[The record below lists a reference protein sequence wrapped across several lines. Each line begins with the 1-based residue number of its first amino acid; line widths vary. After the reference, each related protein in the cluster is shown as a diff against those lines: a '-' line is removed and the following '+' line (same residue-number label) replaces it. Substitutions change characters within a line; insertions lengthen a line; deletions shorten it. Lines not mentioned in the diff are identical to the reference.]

1 MKQFLRGI
9 VFVSLVVLPLGISS
23 AMAEPTIDITRGTVE
38 PMPVAVPDFYGA
50 TPNDAQVGRQIAD
63 IVAAD
68 LERSGLFAPIDKK
81 AFIQD
86 PGSLRQGP
94 RYQDWRLINAQAL
107 VSGAAQT
114 QPNGSI
120 YVQARLYDVFGQVEM
135 GIDPSKTTGMGYTVT
150 TQNLRRAAHLLADD
164 IYKRI
169 TGEEG
174 YFDTRIVY
182 VSESGPK
189 SNRIKRLAIMDQ
201 DGENHKNLTDG
212 GVLVL
217 TPRFSPAAQDITY
230 MSYYGN
236 KPRVYLFNID
246 SGQQEVLGDFP
257 GMTFA
262 PRFSPDGTKVIMSMA
277 QSGNTDIYVMD
288 IRTRRTQRITNTP
301 GIDTGPSY
309 APDGTQITF
318 ESDRG
323 GTQQIYIMGADG
335 SGPRRISKGQG
346 RYGTPVWSP
355 RGDLIAFTRMY
366 QGSFYVGVMR
376 PDGSGERML
385 SQGWL
390 VEGPTWAPNGR
401 VLAYFKQDPS
411 GKTQLHSIDLTGH
424 NERVMKTPLDGSDP
438 AWSPLLGNQ

>member
-9 VFVSLVVLPLGISS
+9 LMVSLVILPVGIG
-23 AMAEPTIDITRGTVE
+23 AAKAEPTIDITRGTVE
-38 PMPVAVPDFYGA
+38 PMPIAVPDFYA
-50 TPNDAQVGRQIAD
+50 AAPNDAQIARD
-63 IVAAD
+63 IAGVVAAD

-86 PGSLRQGP
+86 NASLQQSP
-94 RYQDWRLINAQAL
+94 RFQDWKLINAQAL
-107 VSGAAQT
+107 VAGNVTSQASGQV
-114 QPNGSI
+114 S
-120 YVQARLYDVFGQVEM
+120 VQFRLWDVFGEQQM
-135 GIDPSKTTGMGYTVT
+135 TGFQYNSAG
-150 TQNLRRAAHLLADD
+150 NNWRRVAHKIADE

-182 VSESGPK
+182 VSETGPK
-189 SNRIKRLAIMDQ
+189 AKRIKRLAIMDQ
-201 DGENHKNLTDG
+201 DGENHTNLTDG

-262 PRFSPDGTKVIMSMA
+262 PRFSPDGSKVIMSMA
-277 QSGNTDIYVMD
+277 QGGNTDIYVMD
-288 IRTRRTQRITNTP
+288 IRTRRTQRVTNTP
-301 GIDTGPSY
+301 GIDTAPSY
-309 APDGTQITF
+309 APDGSQITF

-323 GTQQIYIMGADG
+323 GSQQIYVMSADG
-335 SGPRRISKGQG
+335 GGARRISKGQG

-390 VEGPTWAPNGR
+390 IEGPTWAPNGR
-401 VLAYFKQDPS
+401 VLAFYKQEPS
-411 GKTQLHSIDLTGH
+411 GRTQLHSIDLTGH

-438 AWSPLLGNQ
+438 AWSPLLQD

>member
-9 VFVSLVVLPLGISS
+9 VMVSLMVLPMGISS
-23 AMAEPTIDITRGTVE
+23 ARAEPTIDITRGTVE
-38 PMPVAVPDFYGA
+38 PMPIAVPDFYG
-50 TPNDAQVGRQIAD
+50 TSPNDGQAARDIAGV
-63 IVAAD
+63 IAAD

-86 PGSLRQGP
+86 SASLQQAP

-107 VSGAAQT
+107 VAGNVASQA
-114 QPNGSI
+114 NGQI
-120 YVQARLYDVFGQVEM
+120 AVEFRLYDVFGEQQM
-135 GIDPSKTTGMGYTVT
+135 TGFRYSSLPTDW
-150 TQNLRRAAHLLADD
+150 RRVAHTIADE

-182 VSESGPK
+182 ISETGPK

-236 KPRVYLFNID
+236 KPRVYMFNINT
-246 SGQQEVLGDFP
+246 GQQEILGDFP

-262 PRFSPDGTKVIMSMA
+262 PRFSPDGSRVIMSMA
-277 QSGNTDIYVMD
+277 QGGNTDIYVMD
-288 IRTRRTQRITNTP
+288 TRTRRTQRITNSP
-301 GIDTGPSY
+301 GIDTAPSFS
-309 APDGTQITF
+309 PDGNQVTF

-323 GTQQIYIMGADG
+323 GSQQIYVMNADG
-335 SGPRRISKGQG
+335 SGARRVSKGQG

-376 PDGSGERML
+376 PDGSGESML
-385 SQGWL
+385 SQSWL

-401 VLAYFKQDPS
+401 VLAYFKQQPN
-411 GKTQLHSIDLTGH
+411 GKTQLYSIDLTGH

-438 AWSPLLGNQ
+438 AWSPLLTK